1 MTSDL
6 VLLMFPQVTPVSA
19 STYAFDVPHDVLY
32 AFMHLRLFI
41 ERCVAA
47 TYSYIIPS
55 IFQLCGRSVFFF
67 DYVFIALHIEG
78 FGRIQCSSKVEFG
91 GKKAVIL

>member
-19 STYAFDVPHDVLY
+19 PTYAFDVPHDVLY

-55 IFQLCGRSVFFF
+55 TFQLCGRSVCFSIMFSLL
-67 DYVFIALHIEG
+67 YTSRVLVG
-78 FGRIQCSSKVEFG
+78 FNVLQKSNLVE
-91 GKKAVIL
+91 KKL